1 MAQNSKKYR
10 KSELQ
15 ISEISTT
22 REKLSGRAG
31 LSLFVA
37 YLHSIEIFA
46 LIDRFFG
53 TIRKN
58 KKGLGVFEL
67 FKQILCFMVD
77 GSSRHLTYFDHIA
90 RDEGYA
96 ASIETDI
103 KQMASSHSIKRFFKA
118 FAWTRVFL
126 FRRLLQAL
134 FVWRLKIKQPQVV
147 ELGIDTMVLDNDD
160 AKVRHGVKA
169 TYKKKKGF
177 QPLQMNWGRLIVDA
191 VFRSGDKHSNHGD
204 TVQKMIG
211 HIVAKIR
218 KKYRSDVPIIIR
230 MDSGFFDQKIFRLC
244 ERLAVGYVCGGKIYK
259 DIKSFAQGSDDN
271 CCYLQRKFAIETL
284 NYIDWKRRSG
294 GKIYKKVFC
303 GIEDN
308 RQAKITSADKRTG
321 LTAIVSG
328 PHMIYGIQ
336 ENFF

>member
-1 MAQNSKKYR
+1 MAQDSKKYR

-15 ISEISTT
+15 ISDIRTT
-22 REKLSGRAG
+22 SEKLSGRAG
-31 LSLFVA
+31 LALFVA
-37 YLHSIEIFA
+37 YLHNIEIFP
-46 LIDRFFG
+46 LIDRYFG

-67 FKQILCFMVD
+67 FKQVLCFMVD
-77 GSSRHLTYFDHIA
+77 GSSRHVTYFDHIA
-90 RDEGYA
+90 KDEGYA

-103 KQMASSHSIKRFFKA
+103 RQMASSHMIKRFFKA

-126 FRRLLQAL
+126 FRRLLQAM
-134 FVWRLKIKQPQVV
+134 FVWRLKIKQPKVI

-191 VFRSGDKHSNHGD
+191 VFRSGDKHSNHSD
-204 TVQKMIG
+204 TVEKMIG

-218 KKYRSDVPIIIR
+218 REYRSDVPIIIR

-244 ERLAVGYVCGGKIYK
+244 EKLYVGYVCGGKIYK
-259 DIKSFAQGSDDN
+259 DIKSFAQGSEDRCWHNFESAGKKDIWQ
-271 CCYLQRKFAIETL
+271 YIEFGSKRG
-284 NYIDWKRRSG
+284 NWK
-294 GKIYKKVFC
+294 
-303 GIEDN
+303 
-308 RQAKITSADKRTG
+308 
-321 LTAIVSG
+321 
-328 PHMIYGIQ
+328 
-336 ENFF
+336 